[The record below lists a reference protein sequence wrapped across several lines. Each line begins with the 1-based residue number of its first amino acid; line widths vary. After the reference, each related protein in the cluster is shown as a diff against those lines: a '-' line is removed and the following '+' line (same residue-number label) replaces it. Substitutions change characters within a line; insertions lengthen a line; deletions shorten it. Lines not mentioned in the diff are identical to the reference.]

1 MYVPKLYREED
12 RATLVAFLQHNNF
25 PALVTFDSERPIA
38 THLVVEVAETD
49 SALTIYGHL
58 SRANPQWRTIGT
70 QEALLIF
77 QGAHTYISPRWYDH
91 INVPTWNYLMAHV
104 YGPVRE
110 LEGDELHALLSRL
123 VQHHEANSTYRLET
137 LPPDFVQKEMKG
149 IYGFALTVT
158 RLEGGDDCPVLVDV
172 VVLPVL
178 GLPSLGEQPAAD
190 VCDPEGIE
198 EPRECLV
205 AGRGGDR
212 KMEGPAR
219 VVHLVR
225 ALRRLLG
232 SDRRAHRIEVGVSS
246 SRSGESCDLRLECEP
261 RFEPVAHVVEPLLG
275 DEEPAVDLE
284 VDEPVARE
292 PAQGLAHR
300 AP

>member
-12 RATLVAFLQHNNF
+12 RATLMAFLQQNNF
-25 PALVTFDSERPIA
+25 PALVTFDGQRPLA

-49 SALTIYGHL
+49 SRLTIYGHL
-58 SRANPQWRTIGT
+58 SRANPQWRTIGA

-158 RLEGGDDCPVLVDV
+158 RLEGGYKLSQNRNDADHANIVTHLDQRGDANSQAVAAAMRT
-172 VVLPVL
+172 
-178 GLPSLGEQPAAD
+178 QRTPA
-190 VCDPEGIE
+190 
-198 EPRECLV
+198 
-205 AGRGGDR
+205 
-212 KMEGPAR
+212 K
-219 VVHLVR
+219 
-225 ALRRLLG
+225 RL
-232 SDRRAHRIEVGVSS
+232 
-246 SRSGESCDLRLECEP
+246 
-261 RFEPVAHVVEPLLG
+261 
-275 DEEPAVDLE
+275 
-284 VDEPVARE
+284 
-292 PAQGLAHR
+292 
-300 AP
+300 